1 MVTDLY
7 PFAGHFFDRG
17 GFRLH
22 YLDEGQGEPVL
33 MLHGNPTW
41 SFYYRD
47 LVQALRTEYRAI
59 VPDHVGCGRSDKPDD
74 SRYDYVLASRV
85 RDLEALIDHLQLGGN
100 LTLVLHDWGGLI
112 GMAYA
117 SRHPERVKR
126 LVILNTAAFRLP
138 AGKRLPRSLRLCRT
152 VLGPLLVRGLNVF
165 CRGAARACCVRPMPA
180 TVRDGYLAPY
190 DSWGNRIAVLRFVQ
204 DIPLRPS
211 DRSYDLLREAEEG
224 LHRFGGV
231 PMLIC
236 WGEKDF
242 VFDPDFLAEWIK
254 RFPAAEVHRFPDAG
268 HYVLEDAGAEIVPLL
283 QRFLKARG

>member
-7 PFAGHFFDRG
+7 PFAGHFLDRG

-22 YLDEGQGEPVL
+22 YLDEGQGEPVV

-47 LVQALRTEYRAI
+47 LVRVLRTEYRTI

-74 SRYDYVLASRV
+74 SRYDYVLASRI

-117 SRHPERVKR
+117 SRRPERVKR

-138 AGKRLPRSLRLCRT
+138 AGKRLPWSLRLCRT
-152 VLGPLLVRGLNVF
+152 ALGPLLVRGLNVF

-190 DSWGNRIAVLRFVQ
+190 DSWGNRTAVLRFVQ

-211 DRSYDLLREAEEG
+211 DRSYDLLRETEEG
-224 LHRFGGV
+224 LHRFRDV

-236 WGEKDF
+236 WGERDF

-254 RFPAAEVHRFPDAG
+254 RFPAAEVRRFPNAG
-268 HYVLEDAGAEIVPLL
+268 HYVLEDAGAEIVPLV
-283 QRFLKARG
+283 QRFLKARS